1 MTKKEILFQ
10 MNGSPLMESLRRGT
24 TTELT
29 RLQNNLREQIQVRKF
44 AQFHSYARTFI
55 GALMGGTI
63 GALLTQPTLIQGV
76 MAYTLAILACS
87 IYWWLTAGEK
97 FRNAKAT
104 EKILMTLV
112 STALAERLAL
122 ATAEMPTS

>member
-29 RLQNNLREQIQVRKF
+29 RLQDNLREQIQVRQF

-55 GALMGGTI
+55 GALIGGTI
-63 GALLTQPTLIQGV
+63 CSLLAQPTLVQGFI
-76 MAYTLAILACS
+76 AYTLAILACS
-87 IYWWLTAGEK
+87 LYWWLTDGEK

-112 STALAERLAL
+112 STALEERLTL
-122 ATAEMPTS
+122 ASAEISVR